1 MHDLCAV
8 AAEKCDI
15 GTRIRAAYDAGD
27 KKQLK
32 KLAKEL
38 RRIRDLVE
46 KFYRCLRKQW
56 MKENKPHGFDVSD
69 VRIGGVITA
78 CSIAPSVWTS
88 TWPAMWI
95 TLRNWRSNCWMSA
108 PPLSPDYGKRKYL
121 NYWDR
126 NARQHCD
133 IVTANM
139 LFKPRTC

>member
-69 VRIGGVITA
+69 VRIGGVMTR
-78 CSIAPSVWTS
+78 
-88 TWPAMWI
+88 
-95 TLRNWRSNCWMSA
+95 LF
-108 PPLSPDYGKRKYL
+108 
-121 NYWDR
+121 
-126 NARQHCD
+126 HCAERLD
-133 IVTANM
+133 EYVAGDVDHIEE
-139 LFKPRTC
+139 LEE